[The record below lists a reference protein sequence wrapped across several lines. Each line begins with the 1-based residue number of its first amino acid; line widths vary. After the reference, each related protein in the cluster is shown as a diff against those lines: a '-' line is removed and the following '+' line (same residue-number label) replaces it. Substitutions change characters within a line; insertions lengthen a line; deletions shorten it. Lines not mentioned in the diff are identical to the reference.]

1 MEKLQVIKKWQV
13 FAILAHSIKLLD
25 LGTITNILC
34 SPKVSEHLHVEAIG
48 GFPMSGTEM
57 SGTDEHLDAGTSK
70 AWNWHSDLP
79 DVVSIEIDAW

>member
-1 MEKLQVIKKWQV
+1 MEKLQVIKRWRV

-34 SPKVSEHLHVEAIG
+34 SPKVSEHLHVEATG
-48 GFPMSGTEM
+48 GFPMSGT
-57 SGTDEHLDAGTSK
+57 DEHLSADTSK
-70 AWNWHSDLP
+70 AWNWHPDLP